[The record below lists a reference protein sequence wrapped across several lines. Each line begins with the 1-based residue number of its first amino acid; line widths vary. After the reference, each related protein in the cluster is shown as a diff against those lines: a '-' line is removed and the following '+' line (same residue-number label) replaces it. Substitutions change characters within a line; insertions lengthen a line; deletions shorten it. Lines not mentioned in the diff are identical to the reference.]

1 MLVVAPILRN
11 ERARMKR
18 RSSGNWTGFVAA
30 LLLAGCSAPS
40 APPAAPAAAPLPRP
54 AAPAP
59 PAGKPERAQTEADWR
74 RALAQHILTVNK
86 DRVFEGRPPH
96 PLKAVVVLDLE
107 VGADG
112 RIRHASV
119 MRAPKHARELGPVA
133 VRTVHA
139 ASPLPA
145 PPRALLG
152 RGTSVRF
159 TETWLFRD
167 DDRFQIRTLAQE
179 QLIL

>member
-1 MLVVAPILRN
+1 VPA
-11 ERARMKR
+11 RAA
-18 RSSGNWTGFVAA
+18 T
-30 LLLAGCSAPS
+30 PT
-40 APPAAPAAAPLPRP
+40 PAAGPSGTLS
-54 AAPAP
+54 
-59 PAGKPERAQTEADWR
+59 EAEWR
-74 RALAQHILTVNK
+74 RTLAQHILTVNK

-96 PLKAVVVLDLE
+96 PLKAVVVLELE

-119 MRAPKHARELGPVA
+119 MRAPKHARELGPAA
-133 VRTVHA
+133 VRTVQA
-139 ASPLPA
+139 AAPLPP

-152 RGTSVRF
+152 RSSSVRF

-167 DDRFQIRTLAQE
+167 DDRFQIRTLAQQ

>member
-1 MLVVAPILRN
+1 MNPANRIRCSTLVAL
-11 ERARMKR
+11 A
-18 RSSGNWTGFVAA
+18 AA
-30 LLLAGCSAPS
+30 LALAGCSAPPP
-40 APPAAPAAAPLPRP
+40 APAPAPAPRPAVPAPPPPPAAQPD
-54 AAPAP
+54 
-59 PAGKPERAQTEADWR
+59 RAQSETDWR
-74 RALAQHILTVNK
+74 RAVARHILAVNK

-119 MRAPKHARELGPVA
+119 MRAPKHASQLGPAA
-133 VRTVHA
+133 VRTVQA
-139 ASPLPA
+139 AAPLPP

>member
-1 MLVVAPILRN
+1 MSKPGRSRWSP
-11 ERARMKR
+11 RA
-18 RSSGNWTGFVAA
+18 TCAAA
-30 LLLAGCSAPS
+30 LVLAGCSAPPPAPPVPQAA
-40 APPAAPAAAPLPRP
+40 APPARGASP
-54 AAPAP
+54 APAP
-59 PAGKPERAQTEADWR
+59 AVRPPEALSEAQWR

-112 RIRHASV
+112 RIRQASV
-119 MRAPKHARELGPVA
+119 MRVPKHAPELGPAA
-133 VRTVHA
+133 VRTVQA
-139 ASPLPA
+139 ASPLPP

-159 TETWLFRD
+159 TETWLFRQ
-167 DDRFQIRTLAQE
+167 DDRFQLRTLAQE

>member
-1 MLVVAPILRN
+1 MASKSALRQWSLLT
-11 ERARMKR
+11 AV
-18 RSSGNWTGFVAA
+18 TAA
-30 LLLAGCSAPS
+30 LALAGCSAPS
-40 APPAAPAAAPLPRP
+40 PAPPAPAAPSAPAPAPRA

-59 PAGKPERAQTEADWR
+59 APRPSDALTEAEWR
-74 RALAQHILTVNK
+74 RALARHILTVNK

-119 MRAPKHARELGPVA
+119 MRAPKHASQLGPAA

-139 ASPLPA
+139 AAPLPP

-159 TETWLFRD
+159 TETWLYRD